1 MSSLQQL
8 KKTIECLNK
17 TRQVEILKIFLKN
30 NISVSENKNGSF
42 INLSYLTPECL
53 TEINKYLSYINDQDE
68 TLEELETVKQ
78 EFIKEHFDN
87 KSNENN
93 NKDRTIYSSI

>member
-8 KKTIECLNK
+8 KKTIESLNK
-17 TRQVEILKIFLKN
+17 TRQIEILKIFLKN

-42 INLSYLTPECL
+42 VNLSYLSPDCL
-53 TEINKYLSYINDQDE
+53 KEVNNYLSYINDQDE
-68 TLEELETVKQ
+68 TLEELENVKQ
-78 EFIKEHFDN
+78 EFIKEHFEN